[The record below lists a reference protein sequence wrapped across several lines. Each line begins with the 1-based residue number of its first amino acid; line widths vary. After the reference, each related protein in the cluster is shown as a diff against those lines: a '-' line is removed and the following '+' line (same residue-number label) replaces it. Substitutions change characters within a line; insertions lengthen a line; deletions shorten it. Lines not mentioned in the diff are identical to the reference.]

1 MNEKPKVS
9 VIVPVYNVEKYID
22 RCMETLLNQKLTD
35 IEIILVNDGSP
46 DNSPAICDQYA
57 EKDRRVKVVHKA
69 NGGLGYA
76 RNSGIEIATGEY
88 IAFVDSDDYVDTS
101 MYKKLYEVANNNNSD
116 VVFCGFNRE
125 LKRGKFF
132 PVLECKE
139 LVKYEGDEE
148 IGKLLL
154 DFIASKP
161 KYPVERKYAM
171 SVWHSI
177 YKLDIIKENNI
188 RFVSEREYASE
199 DLPFQI
205 DFFKKANK
213 INFIPDVFYYYCY
226 NDSSLTK
233 TFVQDKY
240 FRFKRH
246 YFLIR
251 EKASDLDPYFFRA
264 NRYIIG
270 AIRIHILRLVNSSL
284 KRKEKLKFIKDICN
298 DPLWSEISIH
308 FKPSFLSPYQ
318 ATFLRLMVKNKP
330 YLLFYFSTGV
340 SFFKNLMLTI
350 KDK

>member
-1 MNEKPKVS
+1 MKENPKIS

-22 RCMETLLNQKLTD
+22 RCIKTLLNQTLID
-35 IEIILVNDGSP
+35 IEIILVDDGSP
-46 DNSPAICDQYA
+46 DNSPVICDQYA
-57 EKDRRVKVVHKA
+57 EGDQRVKVVHKA

-76 RNSGIEIATGEY
+76 RNSGIEVATGEY
-88 IAFVDSDDYVDTS
+88 IAFVDSDDYVDTN
-101 MYKKLYEVANNNNSD
+101 MYKTLYEVAKDNNSD
-116 VVFCGFNRE
+116 LVFCGFNRE
-125 LKRGKFF
+125 LKKGKFF
-132 PVLECKE
+132 PVSECKE
-139 LVKYEGDEE
+139 LVQHEGNEE

-161 KYPVERKYAM
+161 NVSVERKYAM
-171 SVWHSI
+171 SVWHGI
-177 YKLDIIKENNI
+177 YKLEIIKENNI

-213 INFIPDVFYYYCY
+213 INFIPDIFYYYCF

-251 EKASDLDPYFFRA
+251 EKTSDLDPYFFRA

-270 AIRIHILRLVNSSL
+270 AIRIHILRLINSNL
-284 KRKEKLKFIKDICN
+284 KRSEKIKFIEDICN
-298 DPLWSEISIH
+298 DPLWAEINTH
-308 FKPSFLSPYQ
+308 FKSSFLSIYQ
-318 ATFLRLMVKNKP
+318 AIFLRLMVKNMP

-340 SFFKNLMLTI
+340 SFFKNIMLTI
-350 KDK
+350 KGK